1 MFFSIIIPVFNCEK
15 YLCDCLDSCVKQ
27 DLPNNEYEILCIND
41 GSTDTSIHILND
53 YANKYRQIKASARH
67 GISVWITPKANTSC
81 SLTEMI

>member
-15 YLCDCLDSCVKQ
+15 YLCDCLDYCVKQ

-53 YANKYRQIKASARH
+53 YANKYRQIKVFFSGKQRRKRGAEYRFR
-67 GISVWITPKANTSC
+67 
-81 SLTEMI
+81 